1 MSKKQYVDR
10 RFGNSNNFQRVVE
23 LYEDGVLQ
31 KRKRYYEYDQAE
43 VLREYKDAGYEEAF
57 AHSDVQRLR
66 ENYFRFSQNEV
77 LRPEQKERE
86 TVMYCPKCATT
97 MITKGEVGSRRCYC
111 YNCGSMFVETY
122 DAEAIHQRSW
132 KFIQTTGNNSIR
144 EYLQL
149 EEDIE
154 KEKAERGTEWV
165 NNAIRKCLGLDDV
178 NNE

>member
-43 VLREYKDAGYEEAF
+43 VLLEYKDAGYEEAF

-77 LRPEQKERE
+77 FRPEQKERE

-97 MITKGEVGSRRCYC
+97 MITKGEIGSRRCYC

-132 KFIQTTGNNSIR
+132 KFIQTTGNNAIR
-144 EYLQL
+144 GYLEIEQQL
-149 EEDIE
+149 EKETREGIETERFVSKNEDNSE
-154 KEKAERGTEWV
+154 EDNDE
-165 NNAIRKCLGLDDV
+165 
-178 NNE
+178 

>member
-132 KFIQTTGNNSIR
+132 KFIQTTGNNAIR
-144 EYLQL
+144 GYLEIEQQMKKEAMESVEMEKFVSKHEDNS
-149 EEDIE
+149 EEDNDE
-154 KEKAERGTEWV
+154 
-165 NNAIRKCLGLDDV
+165 
-178 NNE
+178 

>member
-43 VLREYKDAGYEEAF
+43 VLQECKDTGYEEAF

-132 KFIQTTGNNSIR
+132 KFIQTTGNNAIR
-144 EYLQL
+144 GYLEIEQQ
-149 EEDIE
+149 IE
-154 KEKAERGTEWV
+154 KEAMESVETEKFV
-165 NNAIRKCLGLDDV
+165 SKHEDSSEEDDD
-178 NNE
+178 E